1 MTDSNQLDEAATAKI
16 KKLCAAGYSLYDLGD
31 FKAALRIFYQAWVL
45 LPKPQIDFEQSG
57 WVLTSIGDTYFR
69 LGQYQQSL
77 EAISSALHC
86 VNHGDNPFLLLRQGQ
101 CLLNQDQLPA
111 ARKLLFKAYQNAGA
125 ALFEKEPA
133 IYLSSIEDL
142 IG

>member
-1 MTDSNQLDEAATAKI
+1 MTDSKQLDQATTAKI
-16 KKLCAAGYSLYDLGD
+16 KKLCADGYSLYDLGD
-31 FKAALRIFYQAWVL
+31 FKAALRTFYQAWVL

-86 VNHGDNPFLLLRQGQ
+86 VNHTENPFLLLRQGQ
-101 CLLNQDQLPA
+101 CLFDQQQLPA
-111 ARKLLFKAYQNAGA
+111 ARKALFKAYQNAGIT
-125 ALFEKEPA
+125 LFEKEPA
-133 IYLSSIEDL
+133 IYLNSIEDL
-142 IG
+142 IA